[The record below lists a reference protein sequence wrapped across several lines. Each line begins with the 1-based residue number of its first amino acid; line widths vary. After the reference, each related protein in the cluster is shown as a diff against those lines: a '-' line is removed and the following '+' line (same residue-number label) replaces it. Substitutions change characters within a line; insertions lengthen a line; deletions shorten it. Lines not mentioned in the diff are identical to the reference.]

1 MPRRT
6 LSHLSDE
13 DSSLEVG
20 TPHLPILTQAQ
31 RRRFIEEQQKIL
43 QKLIWRRAV
52 LVVNN
57 T

>member
-6 LSHLSDE
+6 LSHLLDE

-20 TPHLPILTQAQ
+20 SPHLPILTQAQ
-31 RRRFIEEQQKIL
+31 RRRFIEEQQKML

>member
-43 QKLIWRRAV
+43 QKFIWRRAV